1 MTILDAVKI
10 RCGVPAAIT
19 VYDTEFQELIADAI
33 DEMASGGVPEGLI
46 TADSDTI
53 NPRALTAICL
63 YVKANRGDDRTDTE
77 LYMKL
82 FHEKAFKLSLEPL
95 LTEDGEV

>member
-1 MTILDAVKI
+1 MTLLDAVKI
-10 RCGVPAAIT
+10 RCGIPAAIT

-46 TADSDTI
+46 TDNADTI
-53 NPRALTAICL
+53 NPRSLTAISL

-82 FHEKAFKLSLEPL
+82 FHEKVFKLSLEPL
-95 LTEDGEV
+95 LEG